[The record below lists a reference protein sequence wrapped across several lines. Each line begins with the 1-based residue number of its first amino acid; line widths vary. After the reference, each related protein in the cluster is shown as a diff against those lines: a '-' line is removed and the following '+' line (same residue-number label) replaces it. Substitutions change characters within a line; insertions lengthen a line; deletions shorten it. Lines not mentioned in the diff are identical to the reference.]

1 MNAQKPR
8 GRERILSARIFFL
21 FVLVLILLA
30 ATSQA
35 LAAWDIYHD
44 TDITSG
50 TYGLIDIYDSP
61 PDNTTVNFYGDLA
74 DYIGTHDSS
83 TLNMYDGHADV
94 RALDTS
100 IINIS
105 GGTLSL
111 AETWQYGEINI
122 SGSAEVEA
130 IGARDFGTVDLYAGI
145 VNRIAVLASAEI
157 NIYGGQL
164 TQWLNVIDTGQ
175 VNVYGHDLD
184 KTNYGGT
191 YGYGQLYGYLMDDTY
206 ICVDLANPEA
216 YDHINLIPEPT
227 TLSLLILGS
236 LILTRKKLSYHF
248 PIARNRAVNR
258 VN

>member
-8 GRERILSARIFFL
+8 GREEIVFFL
-21 FVLVLILLA
+21 LAPVLILLSSSLVQ
-30 ATSQA
+30 ATDV
-35 LAAWDIYHD
+35 WNITED
-44 TDITSG
+44 TDIYSG

-83 TLNMYDGHADV
+83 ILNMYDGHADV

-122 SGSAEVEA
+122 SGSSEVEA
-130 IGARDFGTVDLYAGI
+130 IGARDFGTVDLYSGI

-191 YGYGQLYGYLMDDTY
+191 INRD
-206 ICVDLANPEA
+206 CPEWRF
-216 YDHINLIPEPT
+216 LK
-227 TLSLLILGS
+227 
-236 LILTRKKLSYHF
+236 ILTK
-248 PIARNRAVNR
+248 R
-258 VN
+258 VSLCR